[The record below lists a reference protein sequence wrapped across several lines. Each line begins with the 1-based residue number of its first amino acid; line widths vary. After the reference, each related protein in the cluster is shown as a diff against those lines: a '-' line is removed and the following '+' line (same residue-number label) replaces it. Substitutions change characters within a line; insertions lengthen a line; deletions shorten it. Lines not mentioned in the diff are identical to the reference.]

1 MELFYAFVA
10 VDRCCLYYTFVNVGD
25 LPELTEINENTY
37 IVVTDGSS
45 SKKIKA
51 RLLTPALQIGTVSTL
66 VEGSNATVNMSYNN
80 GVYTINFGIPRG
92 ASSGST
98 SSGMTD
104 AQLNQLNIAY
114 AHSQT
119 THVQLADIP
128 TKVSEL
134 ENDSSFVTLNE
145 MTTAINDAKLEG
157 GNTDI
162 DLSSYQLIQDN
173 TLNTT
178 AKTIPTAI
186 NELKSIIDV
195 LQDRVAALE
204 NQQGTTVR
212 VTGVSLNNN
221 TLTLNVGNTST
232 LTATVTPSNAT
243 NKAVT
248 WSTNNSAVASVNNGV
263 ITAISNGTAIITVT
277 TIDGNYSA
285 SCTVTVN
292 TTTPSQ
298 PSEPTEPPKPT
309 EPATSDYITTESGD
323 KLLTEDGLYL
333 KSDV

>member
-1 MELFYAFVA
+1 MADLT
-10 VDRCCLYYTFVNVGD
+10 DYTFVKVGD

-66 VEGSNATVNMSYNN
+66 VEGSNATVNMTYNN

-92 ASSGST
+92 ASGSGGGGST
-98 SSGMTD
+98 SSGITD

-157 GNTDI
+157 GNPDI
-162 DLSSYQLIQDN
+162 DLSAYQLIQDN

-248 WSTNNSAVASVNNGV
+248 WSTNNNAVASVDNGV

-292 TTTPSQ
+292 TTTPAEPEQ
-298 PSEPTEPPKPT
+298 PA
-309 EPATSDYITTESGD
+309 EPATSDYITTESGN

>member
-1 MELFYAFVA
+1 MADLTN
-10 VDRCCLYYTFVNVGD
+10 YTFVKVGD

-92 ASSGST
+92 ASSGSSGST

-157 GNTDI
+157 GNPDI
-162 DLSSYQLIQDN
+162 DLSAYQLIQDN

-221 TLTLNVGNTST
+221 ALTLNVDNTST

-277 TIDGNYSA
+277 TIDGDYSA

-292 TTTPSQ
+292 TTT
-298 PSEPTEPPKPT
+298 PTEPPKPT
-309 EPATSDYITTESGD
+309 EPATSDYITTESGN

>member
-1 MELFYAFVA
+1 MADLT
-10 VDRCCLYYTFVNVGD
+10 DYTFVKVGD

-51 RLLTPALQIGTVSTL
+51 KLLTPALQIGTVSTL

-92 ASSGST
+92 ASGGSSGST

-157 GNTDI
+157 GNPDI
-162 DLSSYQLIQDN
+162 DLSAYQLIQDN
-173 TLNTT
+173 TLNTNT
-178 AKTIPTAI
+178 KTIPGAI

-248 WSTNNSAVASVNNGV
+248 WSTNNSSVASVNNGV
-263 ITAISNGTAIITVT
+263 ITAVSNGTAIITVT

-292 TTTPSQ
+292 TTTP
-298 PSEPTEPPKPT
+298 TEPPKPT
-309 EPATSDYITTESGD
+309 EPATSDYITTESGN

>member
-1 MELFYAFVA
+1 MADLT
-10 VDRCCLYYTFVNVGD
+10 DYTFVKVGD

-66 VEGSNATVNMSYNN
+66 VEGSNATVNMTYNN

-92 ASSGST
+92 ASSGSSGST

-157 GNTDI
+157 GNPDI
-162 DLSSYQLIQDN
+162 DLSIYQLIHDD
-173 TLNTT
+173 TLNTN

-212 VTGVSLNNN
+212 VTGVSLNKN
-221 TLTLNVGNTST
+221 TLSLNVDNTST

-248 WSTNNSAVASVNNGV
+248 WSTNNGAVASVNNGV

-292 TTTPSQ
+292 TTTP
-298 PSEPTEPPKPT
+298 TEPPKPT
-309 EPATSDYITTESGD
+309 EPATSDYITTESGN

>member
-1 MELFYAFVA
+1 MADLTN
-10 VDRCCLYYTFVNVGD
+10 YTFVKVGD

-66 VEGSNATVNMSYNN
+66 VEGSNATVNMTYNN

-92 ASSGST
+92 ASGGSSGS
-98 SSGMTD
+98 SGSGMTD

-162 DLSSYQLIQDN
+162 DLSAYQLIHDD

-204 NQQGTTVR
+204 NQQGITVR
-212 VTGVSLNNN
+212 VTGVSLNKNA
-221 TLTLNVGNTST
+221 LTLNVGNTST
-232 LTATVTPSNAT
+232 LTATVRPSNAT

-248 WSTNNSAVASVNNGV
+248 WSTNNSSVASVNNGV

-292 TTTPSQ
+292 KTT
-298 PSEPTEPPKPT
+298 PTEPPKPT
-309 EPATSDYITTESGD
+309 EPATSDYITTESGN

>member
-1 MELFYAFVA
+1 MADLT
-10 VDRCCLYYTFVNVGD
+10 DYTFVKVGD

-51 RLLTPALQIGTVSTL
+51 KLLTPALQIGTVSTL

-92 ASSGST
+92 ASSGSSGT
-98 SSGMTD
+98 NSGMTD

-128 TKVSEL
+128 TKVSAL

-162 DLSSYQLIQDN
+162 DLSAYQLIQDN
-173 TLNTT
+173 TLNTNT
-178 AKTIPTAI
+178 KTIPGAI

-204 NQQGTTVR
+204 NQQGITVR

-248 WSTNNSAVASVNNGV
+248 WSTNNSSVASVNDGV
-263 ITAISNGTAIITVT
+263 ITAVSNGTAIITVT

-292 TTTPSQ
+292 TTTP
-298 PSEPTEPPKPT
+298 TEPPTPT
-309 EPATSDYITTESGD
+309 EPATSDYITTESGN

>member
-1 MELFYAFVA
+1 MADLT
-10 VDRCCLYYTFVNVGD
+10 DYTFVKVGD

-66 VEGSNATVNMSYNN
+66 VEGSNATVNMTYNN

-92 ASSGST
+92 ASSGSSGT
-98 SSGMTD
+98 NSGMTE
-104 AQLNQLNIAY
+104 AQSNQLNIAY

-157 GNTDI
+157 GNPDI
-162 DLSSYQLIQDN
+162 DLSAYQLIQDN

-248 WSTNNSAVASVNNGV
+248 WSTNNNAVASVDNGV

-292 TTTPSQ
+292 TTTPAEPEQ
-298 PSEPTEPPKPT
+298 PA
-309 EPATSDYITTESGD
+309 EPATSDYITTESGN

>member
-1 MELFYAFVA
+1 MADLT
-10 VDRCCLYYTFVNVGD
+10 DYTFVKVGD

-51 RLLTPALQIGTVSTL
+51 KLLTPALQIGTVSTL

-92 ASSGST
+92 ASGGSGGST

-128 TKVSEL
+128 TKVSAL

-162 DLSSYQLIQDN
+162 DLSAYQLIHDD

-221 TLTLNVGNTST
+221 TLTLNVDNTST

-248 WSTNNSAVASVNNGV
+248 WSTNNSSVASVNNGV
-263 ITAISNGTAIITVT
+263 ITAVSNGTAIITVT

-292 TTTPSQ
+292 TTTP
-298 PSEPTEPPKPT
+298 TEPPKPT
-309 EPATSDYITTESGD
+309 EPPTSDYITTESGN

>member
-1 MELFYAFVA
+1 MADLTN
-10 VDRCCLYYTFVNVGD
+10 YTFVKVGD

-66 VEGSNATVNMSYNN
+66 VEGSNATVNMTYNN

-92 ASSGST
+92 ASGGSSGS
-98 SSGMTD
+98 SGSGITD

-162 DLSSYQLIQDN
+162 DLSAYQLIHDD

-212 VTGVSLNNN
+212 VTGVSLNKN
-221 TLTLNVGNTST
+221 TLSLNVGNTST
-232 LTATVTPSNAT
+232 LTATITPSNAT

-248 WSTNNSAVASVNNGV
+248 WSTNNNAVASVDNGV
-263 ITAISNGTAIITVT
+263 VTAISNGTAIITVT

-292 TTTPSQ
+292 KTTPTE

-309 EPATSDYITTESGD
+309 EPATSDYITTESGN

>member
-1 MELFYAFVA
+1 MADLT
-10 VDRCCLYYTFVNVGD
+10 DYTFVKVGD

-51 RLLTPALQIGTVSTL
+51 KLLTPALQIGTVSTL

-92 ASSGST
+92 ASSGSSGT
-98 SSGMTD
+98 NSGMTD

-162 DLSSYQLIQDN
+162 DLSAYQLIQDN
-173 TLNTT
+173 TLNTNT
-178 AKTIPTAI
+178 KTIPGAI

-204 NQQGTTVR
+204 NQQGITVR

-248 WSTNNSAVASVNNGV
+248 WSTNNSSVASVNDGV
-263 ITAISNGTAIITVT
+263 ITAVSNGTAIITVT

-292 TTTPSQ
+292 TTTP
-298 PSEPTEPPKPT
+298 TEPPTPT
-309 EPATSDYITTESGD
+309 EPATSDYITTESGN

>member
-1 MELFYAFVA
+1 MADLT
-10 VDRCCLYYTFVNVGD
+10 DYTFVKVGD

-51 RLLTPALQIGTVSTL
+51 KLLTPALQIGTVSTL

-92 ASSGST
+92 ASGGSSGST

-128 TKVSEL
+128 TKVSAL

-162 DLSSYQLIQDN
+162 DLSAYQLIHDD

-204 NQQGTTVR
+204 NQQGITVR

-248 WSTNNSAVASVNNGV
+248 WSTNNSSVASVNNGV
-263 ITAISNGTAIITVT
+263 ITAVSNGTAIITVT

-292 TTTPSQ
+292 TTTPTEPPT
-298 PSEPTEPPKPT
+298 PSEPPKPT
-309 EPATSDYITTESGD
+309 EPATSDYITTESGN